1 MPNKEEMEIRTEQKE
16 GFVVVAI
23 AGRIDALTSQ
33 EIEDH
38 LVGLL
43 DRGKHYIILDFRD
56 VPYLSSAGL
65 RVLILLAKHL
75 YGVGQLAL
83 CNVQE
88 TVEEI
93 INMVGFKNYMLLF
106 PTLQEAEANIFK

>member
-1 MPNKEEMEIRTEQKE
+1 MEIRTEEKD
-16 GFVVVAI
+16 GFVVVTI

-33 EIEDH
+33 DIEDH
-38 LVGLL
+38 LMGLL
-43 DRGKHYIILDFRD
+43 DGGMQYIILDLAD

-75 YGVGQLAL
+75 YGEGQLAL
-83 CNVQE
+83 CNLQE

-93 INMVGFKNYMLLF
+93 ISMVGFKNYMLF
-106 PTLQEAEANIFK
+106 FSTLAEAEANIFS

>member
-1 MPNKEEMEIRTEQKE
+1 MEISVEQKQ
-16 GFVVVAI
+16 GYVVVTI
-23 AGRIDALTSQ
+23 AGRIDALSSQ

-43 DRGKHYIILDFRD
+43 DRGARYVILDLKD

-93 INMVGFKNYMLLF
+93 ISMVGFKNYMLVF
-106 PTLQEAEANIFK
+106 PTLQEAEASNLN

>member
-1 MPNKEEMEIRTEQKE
+1 MEIRTEQKQ
-16 GFVVVAI
+16 GYTVVTV

-33 EIEDH
+33 ELEDQ
-38 LVGLL
+38 LVALL
-43 DRGKHYIILDFRD
+43 DGGMQYLILDLRD

-83 CNVQE
+83 CNLQE

-93 INMVGFKNYMLLF
+93 IGMVGFKNYMLFF
-106 PTLQEAEANIFK
+106 PTLAEAEANIFN

>member
-1 MPNKEEMEIRTEQKE
+1 MEIRTEEKD
-16 GFVVVAI
+16 GFVVVTI

-33 EIEDH
+33 SIEDH

-43 DRGKHYIILDFRD
+43 DGGAQYIILDLAE

-83 CNVQE
+83 CNLQE

-93 INMVGFKNYMLLF
+93 ISMVGFKNYMLFF
-106 PTLQEAEANIFK
+106 PTLAEAEANIFN